1 MNNFVLTDKGA
12 VIEITNNS
20 TEQIITNNEGF
31 ISPTLTPLGNTVSNE
46 IKPAFTIQIPSFVS
60 YKINNIAPGD
70 SISFVVTKP
79 DEVFYYLGIANS
91 KIEGISVSVTP
102 ITDDTTLQD
111 KTIVPTTEEQ
121 VVTADEGYDG
131 LGTVTVEAVSL
142 QDKTVT
148 PTTEEQTINADEG
161 YTGLGTVTVEAINL
175 QDKTVSPETEQQT
188 ISADENYNGL
198 NTVTI
203 NAISLQDK
211 TVTPTTSQQTISA
224 NEGYSGLGTVT
235 VEAVT
240 ASIDE
245 NITAENIKKDVEILG
260 VTGSYE
266 GSGGG
271 GGNATLE
278 TTDTEFN
285 YTSNYAS
292 LLTSIEIPDGT
303 TSIGNSSFYYCSV
316 LISVTI
322 PNSVETI
329 GDSAFIE
336 CSSLTSV
343 TIGNSVTSIGDYAF
357 DNCSALSVIE
367 FLPTTPPD
375 IQSNTFGSVT
385 TNCVIYVPNGTLSAY
400 TSAEYYPDPS
410 TYTYIERPAT

>member
-46 IKPAFTIQIPSFVS
+46 IKQAFTIQIPSFVS

-79 DEVFYYLGIANS
+79 DEVFYYLGVANS
-91 KIEGISVSVTP
+91 KIEGISVTVTP

-111 KTIVPTTEEQ
+111 KTITPTLEEQ
-121 VVTADEGYDG
+121 VVTADDGYD
-131 LGTVTVEAVSL
+131 
-142 QDKTVT
+142 
-148 PTTEEQTINADEG
+148 
-161 YTGLGTVTVEAINL
+161 
-175 QDKTVSPETEQQT
+175 
-188 ISADENYNGL
+188 
-198 NTVTI
+198 
-203 NAISLQDK
+203 
-211 TVTPTTSQQTISA
+211 
-224 NEGYSGLGTVT
+224 GLGTVT

-245 NITAENIKKDVEILG
+245 NIVAENIKKDVEILG

-271 GGNATLE
+271 GNATLE

-285 YTSNYAS
+285 YTDNYLS
-292 LLTSIEIPDGT
+292 LLTSVEIPNGV
-303 TSIGNSSFYYCSV
+303 TSIGEDSFYECSA
-316 LISVTI
+316 LTSITI
-322 PNSVETI
+322 PNSVTSIGSNAFADCSALTSITIPDSVTSIGRDAFFYCSALKSVTI
-329 GDSAFIE
+329 GNSVESIGYNAFTGCSALTSVTISNSVESIGDNAFDN
-336 CSSLTSV
+336 CSALTSV

-357 DNCSALSVIE
+357 ANCSILNVIE
-367 FLPTTPPD
+367 FLPTTPPELD
-375 IQSNTFGSVT
+375 TEDTFYSLPT
-385 TNCVIYVPNGTLSAY
+385 ECIIYVPNGTLSDY
-400 TSAEYYPDPS
+400 TTASFYPDPS

>member
-91 KIEGISVSVTP
+91 KIEGISVNVTP
-102 ITDDTTLQD
+102 ITDDTVLQD
-111 KTIVPTTEEQ
+111 KTITPTLEEQ

-131 LGTVTVEAVSL
+131 LGTVT
-142 QDKTVT
+142 
-148 PTTEEQTINADEG
+148 I
-161 YTGLGTVTVEAINL
+161 
-175 QDKTVSPETEQQT
+175 
-188 ISADENYNGL
+188 
-198 NTVTI
+198 
-203 NAISLQDK
+203 
-211 TVTPTTSQQTISA
+211 
-224 NEGYSGLGTVT
+224 
-235 VEAVT
+235 EAVT

-245 NITAENIKKDVEILG
+245 NITAENIKKDIEILG

-266 GSGGG
+266 GSGG

-292 LLTSIEIPDGT
+292 LLTSIEIPDGI
-303 TSIGNSSFYYCSV
+303 TSIGESAFYSCSA
-316 LISVTI
+316 LSSVTI
-322 PNSVETI
+322 PNSV
-329 GDSAFIE
+329 
-336 CSSLTSV
+336 
-343 TIGNSVTSIGDYAF
+343 TSIG
-357 DNCSALSVIE
+357 N
-367 FLPTTPPD
+367 
-375 IQSNTFGSVT
+375 
-385 TNCVIYVPNGTLSAY
+385 YVLCCRSF
-400 TSAEYYPDPS
+400 
-410 TYTYIERPAT
+410 YISICAWVWIVFC

>member
-1 MNNFVLTDKGA
+1 MNNFVLIDKGA

-31 ISPTLTPLGNTVSNE
+31 ISPTLVPNENTISSE

-102 ITDDTTLQD
+102 ITDDTVLQD
-111 KTIVPTTEEQ
+111 KTITPTTTEQ
-121 VVTADEGYDG
+121 FITADEGYD
-131 LGTVTVEAVSL
+131 
-142 QDKTVT
+142 
-148 PTTEEQTINADEG
+148 
-161 YTGLGTVTVEAINL
+161 
-175 QDKTVSPETEQQT
+175 
-188 ISADENYNGL
+188 
-198 NTVTI
+198 
-203 NAISLQDK
+203 
-211 TVTPTTSQQTISA
+211 
-224 NEGYSGLGTVT
+224 GLGTVT

-285 YTSNYAS
+285 YNDNYAS
-292 LLTSIEIPDGT
+292 LLTSIEIPDGI
-303 TSIGNSSFYYCSV
+303 TS
-316 LISVTI
+316 
-322 PNSVETI
+322 I
-329 GDSAFIE
+329 GDSAFSN
-336 CSSLTSV
+336 CSSLTSITIPDSV
-343 TIGNSVTSIGDYAF
+343 TSIGIGAFGDCDSLSLIIIPDSVTSIGDSAF
-357 DNCSALSVIE
+357 QYCASLTSITIPSSVTSIGYTVFYECFSLSAIE
-367 FLPTTPPD
+367 FLPTTPPEV
-375 IQSNTFGSVT
+375 QGNTFESLPT
-385 TNCVIYVPNGTLSAY
+385 ECIIYVPNGTLSAY